1 MHAGHAFPVPIR
13 GVPET
18 RFFTIS
24 DDRFFVGTVLLLNS
38 LRLTGHDHELVVLD
52 RGLTP
57 AQRARLADH
66 RVVFEQEADRSTH
79 PWLLK
84 PVAASMDPRGII
96 VLVDSDMI
104 VTSSLQPVLSS
115 AAAGRICVF
124 PDHPSDLS
132 RWFPQWTEVFELD
145 APLRRKTYS
154 NAGFLAFSADRWPA
168 FLGRWRD
175 ACERIPVRDSR
186 PDDAQ
191 PFGQLDQDAL
201 NAILMSE
208 IPDDALDQLPGYEWN
223 MRNVVL
229 ENARTLAC
237 VADGRR
243 QPLLHTPAMPK
254 LWQAGGWR
262 RIEKG
267 AYVELVPRL
276 LFAEDLPLALAPS
289 EVPFWLRPRTSS
301 RAAVLALRGYNR
313 TPWLFQKIRRIP
325 HRALRELRAFSRWV
339 SGAVRR

>member
-1 MHAGHAFPVPIR
+1 MCAVQQA
-13 GVPET
+13 

-24 DDRFFVGTVLLLNS
+24 DARFFVGTVLLLNS

-52 RGLTP
+52 RGLTDS
-57 AQRARLADH
+57 QRARLAEH
-66 RVVFEQEADRSTH
+66 RVVFERHADRSTH

-84 PVAASMDPRGII
+84 PVAASLDPRGIV
-96 VLVDSDMI
+96 VLVDSDMV
-104 VTSSLQPVLSS
+104 VTSSLQPILTT
-115 AAAGRICVF
+115 AAAGKICVF
-124 PDHPSDLS
+124 PDHPSDLD
-132 RWFPQWTEVFELD
+132 RWFPEWSEVFELE
-145 APLRRKTYS
+145 APLRRRTYS
-154 NAGFLAFSADRWPA
+154 NAGFLAFSADTWPA

-186 PDDAQ
+186 PDDAE

-208 IPDDALDQLPGYEWN
+208 VPDDALDQLPGYEWDL
-223 MRNVVL
+223 RNVVL
-229 ENARTLAC
+229 ADARTLAC

-267 AYVELVPRL
+267 PYLELVRRL
-276 LFAEDLPLALAPS
+276 LFESDVPIALAPS
-289 EVPFWLRPRTSS
+289 EVPRWLGPSRRS
-301 RAAVLALRGYNR
+301 RAAARALRAYNR
-313 TPWLFQKIRRIP
+313 TPWIARKVGRIP
-325 HRALRELRAFSRWV
+325 HRALRELRAAPQRLLRVLSR
-339 SGAVRR
+339 

>member
-1 MHAGHAFPVPIR
+1 VQDA
-13 GVPET
+13 

-24 DDRFFVGTVLLLNS
+24 DERFFVGTVLLLNS

-52 RGLTP
+52 RGLTS
-57 AQRARLADH
+57 AQRGRLAEH
-66 RVVFEQEADRSTH
+66 RVTFEHEADRGTH

-84 PVAASMDPRGII
+84 PVAASLDPRGIV
-96 VLVDSDMI
+96 VLVDSDMV

-115 AAAGRICVF
+115 AAGGRICVF
-124 PDHPSDLS
+124 PDHPSDLA
-132 RWFPQWTEVFELD
+132 RWFPQWGEVFDL
-145 APLRRKTYS
+145 ASPLRRKTYS
-154 NAGFLAFSADRWPA
+154 NAGFLAFSADRWPG

-186 PDDAQ
+186 PDDAE

-208 IPDDALDQLPGYEWN
+208 IPDEAVDQLPAYEWN

-229 ENARTLAC
+229 ADARTLAC

-276 LFAEDLPLALAPS
+276 LFAADVPIALAPS
-289 EVPFWLRPRTSS
+289 EVPFWLRPRGRS
-301 RAAVLALRGYNR
+301 RVVVRTLRTYNR
-313 TPWLFQKIRRIP
+313 TPWVVRKIRRIP
-325 HRALRELRAFSRWV
+325 HRALRELRALARRV
-339 SGAVRR
+339 SGALRR